1 MLRINTHFV
10 IPNFFYNEH
19 NRTMYFSTSD
29 IITLEIHTSMFTR
42 NMTGFDV
49 NYTNAGQYT
58 TYEDGTPT
66 YLSFDM
72 SFQELNPIYSE
83 DYESEEG
90 LEGVG
95 F

>member
-49 NYTNAGQYT
+49 NPVNR
-58 TYEDGTPT
+58 
-66 YLSFDM
+66 
-72 SFQELNPIYSE
+72 
-83 DYESEEG
+83 
-90 LEGVG
+90 
-95 F
+95 